1 MAAYVIY
8 QAEVTDPEQ
17 YARYREK
24 STPSVVN
31 AGGEFLVRGGE
42 IDLLEGEP
50 PLGRIVIAKF
60 ASMEA
65 ARAWYDSEAYRE
77 ARVLREG
84 AVLANLYLVD
94 GAD

>member
-24 STPSVVN
+24 STPAVLA
-31 AGGEFLVRGGE
+31 AGGEFLVRGGDVE
-42 IDLLEGEP
+42 LLEGEP

-60 ASMEA
+60 PSMGA
-65 ARAWYDSEAYRE
+65 ARAWYDGETYRQ
-77 ARVLREG
+77 ARTLREG
-84 AVLANLYLVD
+84 AVVANLYIVNGID
-94 GAD
+94 

>member
-17 YARYREK
+17 YALYREK
-24 STPSVVN
+24 SGPAVVA

-42 IDLLEGEP
+42 VDLLEGEP
-50 PLGRIVIAKF
+50 PRGRTVIAKF

-65 ARAWYDSEAYRE
+65 ARAFYDGETYRE
-77 ARVLREG
+77 ARALREG
-84 AVLANLYLVD
+84 AVLANLYIVD
-94 GAD
+94 GVD

>member
-24 STPSVVN
+24 STPAVLA
-31 AGGEFLVRGGE
+31 AGGEFLVRGGDVE
-42 IDLLEGEP
+42 LLEGEP

-60 ASMEA
+60 PSMEA
-65 ARAWYDSEAYRE
+65 ARAWYDGETYRQ
-77 ARVLREG
+77 ARTLREG
-84 AVLANLYLVD
+84 AVVANLYIVNGID
-94 GAD
+94 

>member
-84 AVLANLYLVD
+84 AVLANLYIVD

>member
-1 MAAYVIY
+1 MTAYVIY
-8 QAEVTDPEQ
+8 QAEVTNPEQ

-42 IDLLEGEP
+42 IDLFEGEP
-50 PLGRIVIAKF
+50 PLGRTVIAKF

-65 ARAWYDSEAYRE
+65 ARAWYASEAYRE
-77 ARVLREG
+77 ARALREG
-84 AVLANLYLVD
+84 AVLANLYIVD
-94 GAD
+94 GAN